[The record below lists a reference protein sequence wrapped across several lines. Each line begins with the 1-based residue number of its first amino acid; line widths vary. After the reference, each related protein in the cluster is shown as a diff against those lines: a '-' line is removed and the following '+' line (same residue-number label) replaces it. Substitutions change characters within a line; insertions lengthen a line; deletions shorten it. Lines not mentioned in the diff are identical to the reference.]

1 MRNRIPVIAAAFVL
15 AATAAPAHVVL
26 TQTSAKGGSSSVATF
41 RVTHGCDGAPTT
53 ALRIAIPES
62 IASARPQPKPGWTLD
77 MDRNGDHVT
86 AITWRGGNL
95 PSDEFDEFSVLL
107 KLPKDV
113 GPLVFPATQTCKKS
127 VEQWNEIAQPGQNP
141 HALENPAP
149 VLIITADPAAMDDM
163 PGMPM
168 DHHHMK

>member
-1 MRNRIPVIAAAFVL
+1 MRNRIPAIAAGFVL
-15 AATAAPAHVVL
+15 AATSASAHVVL
-26 TQTSAKGGSSSVATF
+26 TQTSAKGGSSAVAAF

-62 IASARPQPKPGWTLD
+62 VVSARPQPKPGWTLSL
-77 MDRNGDHVT
+77 DRNGDRVT
-86 AITWRGGNL
+86 AITWSGGTL

-107 KLPKDV
+107 KLPKDA
-113 GPLVFPATQTCKKS
+113 GPLVFPATQTCGKG
-127 VEQWNEIAQPGQNP
+127 VEQWNEIPQAGQNP
-141 HALENPAP
+141 HALKNPAP
-149 VLIITADPAAMDDM
+149 VLTVTADPAAMDDM